1 MNGPLHGPVGSAN
14 LTQQIHDYSPGIGPK
29 GLFWIIA
36 VPNDSVE
43 IDLDQ
48 PRASLQLRDVSVI
61 DAHDLANALTN
72 GHGFANPPIPPVAPV
87 LATVSFDIEWSGMI
101 AQANVTNQAANFSGQ
116 FIETFATI
124 KWSSTQAGFDF
135 LSEAPNP
142 ARNVY
147 SVIGHERN
155 GFFFHPD

>member
-1 MNGPLHGPVGSAN
+1 MDIFTGPVGSAN

-29 GLFWIIA
+29 GLFWIIP

-43 IDLDQ
+43 IDLEEA
-48 PRASLQLRDVSVI
+48 RASLRLRDVPII

-72 GHGFANPPIPPVAPV
+72 GHGLTSPPILPIAPV
-87 LATVSFDIEWSGMI
+87 PASVSFDIEWSGVI
-101 AQANVTNQAANFSGQ
+101 AQANVTNEAQNFTGQ
-116 FIETFATI
+116 FIETIATI
-124 KWSSTQAGFDF
+124 KWSATQAGFDF
-135 LSEAPNP
+135 MSEAPNP
-142 ARNVY
+142 SRNVY